1 MNEFE
6 IQRALDLPAP
16 LPADER
22 LLWIGAPNWGGIA
35 RNVFHVRALTVY
47 FVAVIG
53 AHALWVFA
61 NGASGTE
68 AALSAARLAPLGVIA
83 LCLFGILAWMMART
97 TCYAI
102 TDKRVIMRIGVALSL
117 TMNIPFRCIASADM
131 RLFADGSGDLPLTLN
146 GRDKMAFLHLWPH
159 ARPWRLKDP
168 VPMLVS
174 VPDAERVARILGDAL
189 RASLAAAPVKDA
201 RAIPAPVRH
210 ATDEERGALVAA

>member
-22 LLWIGAPNWGGIA
+22 LLWIGAPNWSGIA
-35 RNVFHVRALTVY
+35 RNVFHVRALAVY
-47 FVAVIG
+47 FIAVIG
-53 AHALWVFA
+53 AHALWVSA
-61 NGASGTE
+61 NGASPAE

-131 RLFADGSGDLPLTLN
+131 RLFANGSGDIPLTLS

-168 VPMLVS
+168 VPMLIS
-174 VPDAERVARILGDAL
+174 VPDAARVARILGEAL
-189 RASLAAAPVKDA
+189 RASLAAASARGDRVTPV
-201 RAIPAPVRH
+201 PVPQGS
-210 ATDEERGALVAA
+210 DDERGALLAA

>member
-16 LPADER
+16 LPKDER
-22 LLWIGAPNWGGIA
+22 LLWIGAPSWSGIA
-35 RNVFHVRALTVY
+35 RNIFHVGVLAVY

-53 AHALWVFA
+53 AHALWVSA
-61 NGASGTE
+61 NGGGWLE

-102 TDKRVIMRIGVALSL
+102 TDRRIIMRIGVALSL
-117 TMNIPFRCIASADM
+117 TMNVPFRCIASADL

-168 VPMLVS
+168 VPMLIS
-174 VPDAERVARILGDAL
+174 VPDAGRVARILGDAL
-189 RASLAAAPVKDA
+189 RASLAFAPA
-201 RAIPAPVRH
+201 RDVRANSAPGQ
-210 ATDEERGALVAA
+210 DKSEEGRGALLAA

>member
-22 LLWIGAPNWGGIA
+22 LLWIGAPKWTGIA
-35 RNVFHVRALTVY
+35 RNVFHVPALAVY

-53 AHALWVFA
+53 AHALWVSA
-61 NGASGTE
+61 NGAGWTE

-117 TMNIPFRCIASADM
+117 TMNIPLRCIASADL
-131 RLFADGSGDLPLTLN
+131 RLFADGSGDLPLTLG
-146 GRDKMAFLHLWPH
+146 GRDKMAYLHLWPH
-159 ARPWRLKDP
+159 ARPWRLKHP
-168 VPMLVS
+168 VPMLIA
-174 VPDAERVARILGDAL
+174 VPKAARVAGILGDAL
-189 RASLAAAPVKDA
+189 RTSLAAAPVKNA
-201 RAIPAPVRH
+201 RGAPASRLH
-210 ATDEERGALVAA
+210 DSGEERDALVAA